1 MTKVTK
7 KVALQFAIDAINDYC
22 EEDAVTAE
30 VVAVL
35 QNIIAQL
42 DKRASA
48 PKKPTKKQVANE
60 GVKAEIVT
68 FLSGAKEPMTVKA
81 IAEGMGIEAWQKVSA
96 LLTQLK
102 NDGTVVRSEVKGK
115 AYFALAN
122 EVEG

>member
-22 EEDAVTAE
+22 EDDAVTAE
-30 VVAVL
+30 VVGVL
-35 QNIIAQL
+35 GNMIAQL

>member
-68 FLSGAKEPMTVKA
+68 FLSGAEEPMTVKA

>member
-1 MTKVTK
+1 MTKMTK
-7 KVALQFAIDAINDYC
+7 KVALGIAIDAIGETN
-22 EEDAVTAE
+22 EEA
-30 VVAVL
+30 VAVL
-35 QNIIAQL
+35 RNIIAQL
-42 DKRASA
+42 EKRASA

-68 FLSGAKEPMTVKA
+68 FLSGAEEPMTVKA